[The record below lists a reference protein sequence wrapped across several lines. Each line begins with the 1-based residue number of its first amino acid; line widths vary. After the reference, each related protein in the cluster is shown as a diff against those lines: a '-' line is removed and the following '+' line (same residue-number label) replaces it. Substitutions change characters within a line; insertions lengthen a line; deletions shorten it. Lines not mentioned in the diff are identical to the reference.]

1 MNANAA
7 SKLGLQPRAPVPE
20 TSSEDQGKASAVWID
35 VDEERPRRRRRA
47 RQPGNEPNKPDRPIQ
62 SRHQSNAHSDLGRFL
77 PRLGRILEA
86 SDPNIRQRS
95 YHDSK
100 PKREVDERNRPSRH
114 KDENDYSHRHSS
126 RRRTSVGSRRPEP
139 LLNVN
144 PSLISLLSSLT
155 GTSERSS
162 GSNSTITQQ
171 SYDRKRGLPP
181 RRPAARREKPR
192 AAVQPT
198 PAQMP
203 RTKSPN
209 VFDYMEDVSTVGD
222 HDNVSVISPASSAS
236 SHYQPSD
243 AGSSEAPPTPSSRST
258 LPSPTTTRSV
268 SVAELRRK
276 YDTDHAG
283 STTFQHGN
291 GHGLDRDSAARGN
304 GNMRKQPA
312 SRDTEERNDRKGS
325 ASPVL
330 APATSDFSDSH
341 RQSSQSSLRQLDDE
355 QRLRQQ
361 EEELRRHMA
370 YSQHPCG
377 YNFTSPPEISDEQQ
391 DTPKVNHDPPYDSQS
406 LEHYIHHPMPTRPTP
421 PKLVRST
428 ASPFIESS
436 PAITSPPHVP
446 SPPDLTKVTL
456 TGYEL
461 LASHLSSST
470 APPAKD
476 VLSGAANLTPLYRK
490 FSLLHHRV
498 LLHLQDE
505 LAELENHLRVLDE
518 GIAQTY
524 AVPPTSTDPSAV
536 SSHHPASRRLERD
549 VASGHP
555 VFARRT
561 LLLGEI
567 YSKQQQY
574 HTALRDYTSL
584 LRDSRPAEDDDVAA
598 YKAFLAD
605 RKPICDGEVA
615 FLDKK
620 DDLIVPG
627 SANPVS
633 HDAPN
638 APVQDALWEQ
648 VCFLVALLLL
658 PLLISAVLPD
668 FASRAAATAL
678 LGAGAGL
685 VVWGARIRGRAAGG
699 A

>member
-7 SKLGLQPRAPVPE
+7 SKLGLQSRVPAPV
-20 TSSEDQGKASAVWID
+20 TSSEEQTKASAVWVD
-35 VDEERPRRRRRA
+35 VDEERPRRRRKA
-47 RQPGNEPNKPDRPIQ
+47 RQPSTEPNKSDTPIR
-62 SRHQSNAHSDLGRFL
+62 SRQQSNAQSDLGRFL
-77 PRLGRILEA
+77 PRLGRILEV
-86 SDPNIRQRS
+86 SDPNVRQRS

-100 PKREVDERNRPSRH
+100 PKRDIDDRSRPSRH
-114 KDENDYSHRHSS
+114 RDENDYVHRHST
-126 RRRTSVGSRRPEP
+126 RRRTAAGSRRPEP

-171 SYDRKRGLPP
+171 SYDRKRGLGP
-181 RRPAARREKPR
+181 RRPTARREKSR
-192 AAVQPT
+192 MAAQST
-198 PAQMP
+198 SAAMS

-209 VFDYMEDVSTVGD
+209 VFDYMEDVSKVQD
-222 HDNVSVISPASSAS
+222 HDNLSVISPASSAS

-276 YDTDHAG
+276 YDTDHAN
-283 STTFQHGN
+283 SATFQGN
-291 GHGLDRDSAARGN
+291 NYGPESASRVT
-304 GNMRKQPA
+304 MRKQPVLKD
-312 SRDTEERNDRKGS
+312 SEERNERRDS
-325 ASPVL
+325 ASPVM
-330 APATSDFSDSH
+330 ASSTSDFNDNH
-341 RQSSQSSLRQLDDE
+341 RQSSQNSLRQLDDE

-377 YNFTSPPEISDEQQ
+377 YNFTSPPEASEHQDQ
-391 DTPKVNHDPPYDSQS
+391 DTPHADPDAPANNQS
-406 LEHYIHHPMPTRPTP
+406 LDHYIHQPMPTRPTP

-428 ASPFIESS
+428 VSPFVESS

-461 LASHLSSST
+461 LASHLSSSA
-470 APPAKD
+470 APSTKD
-476 VLSGAANLTPLYRK
+476 ASPEATNLTPLYRK

-505 LAELENHLRVLDE
+505 LAELETHLRVLDE

-524 AVPPTSTDPSAV
+524 AVPLTPATEPPTTPN
-536 SSHHPASRRLERD
+536 HHPASRRLERD
-549 VASGHP
+549 VASSHP

-584 LRDSRPAEDDDVAA
+584 LRDSRPAEDKDVAA

-605 RKPICDGEVA
+605 RNPICEGEVA

-627 SANPVS
+627 TAKPVANHSVI
-633 HDAPN
+633 HA
-638 APVQDALWEQ
+638 AAGQDALWEQ
-648 VCFLVALLLL
+648 VAFLLALLLL
-658 PLLISAVLPD
+658 PLLLSAVLPD

-678 LGAGAGL
+678 LGAGAGF
-685 VVWGARIRGRAAGG
+685 VVWAARIRGRATGTT
-699 A
+699 